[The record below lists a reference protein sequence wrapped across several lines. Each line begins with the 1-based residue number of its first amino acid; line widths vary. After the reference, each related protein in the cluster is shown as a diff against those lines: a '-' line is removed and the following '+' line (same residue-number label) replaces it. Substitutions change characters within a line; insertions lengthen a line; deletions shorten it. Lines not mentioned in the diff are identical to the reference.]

1 MSTTTSYTINESM
14 DFSDFMKALE
24 ALESVAYTMMSN
36 QEDSYNSLHDKV
48 FKSLHSALLNTE
60 RIAEQTK

>member
-1 MSTTTSYTINESM
+1 M